1 MTEHLA
7 RSRVSPVS
15 PSVGKT
21 QTAPDL
27 GPEDTACQVPVA
39 EAPEPARVGRWF
51 ICVYMLTY
59 FGLNLT
65 MLMPTLFSVAYKV
78 QMIDPGGK
86 EASLGL
92 VMGLGGLFG
101 LVGGPV
107 AGVLSDAT
115 RLRWGRRRPW
125 LVGGLVLSALGALV
139 IAMAPD
145 ILTTIA
151 GFAVAQLG
159 IAAVS
164 AGFNPVLAERVP
176 SAQRGTLGALGGASA
191 SLAGVAAYS
200 LGGFLSGNLLV
211 LFLLPVVIFG
221 AVSVL
226 FLLTVRDEPAPPG
239 VRVPSASALVGSF
252 VFSPRKYPDFSL
264 VLVGKFLLQFG
275 FTFFSTY
282 QLYVLVDRLGF
293 TTEQAGQQLAVV
305 GGISLVAMM
314 SFAVGGGM
322 LSDRLRRRKP
332 FVYGAAGLIA
342 VGLCIASVAPDFTLY
357 IVGGTLLAAG
367 TGAFNSVDLAMATDL
382 LPEQE
387 RAGKY
392 MSIYYLA
399 SSVPATIAP
408 FVAPVLLAVGAGP
421 NYTLLFLSG
430 AMLAAGAIITTW
442 KIRSVR

>member
-1 MTEHLA
+1 MTE
-7 RSRVSPVS
+7 
-15 PSVGKT
+15 T
-21 QTAPDL
+21 MPDL
-27 GPEDTACQVPVA
+27 GPEDPTGQVSVA
-39 EAPEPARVGRWF
+39 EAEAEAEWKVPDPPRVGRWF
-51 ICVYMLTY
+51 IFVYMLTY

-92 VMGLGGLFG
+92 VMGVGGFFG
-101 LVGGPV
+101 LVCGPV

-125 LVGGLVLSALGALV
+125 LAGGIVLSALGALT
-139 IAMAPD
+139 IALAPD
-145 ILTTIA
+145 VLTTIA
-151 GFAVAQLG
+151 GFAITQLG

-200 LGGFLSGNLLV
+200 LGGFLSGNV
-211 LFLLPVVIFG
+211 VALFLFPVIIFG
-221 AVSVL
+221 AASVL
-226 FLLTVRDEPAPPG
+226 FFLTVKDEPAPPG
-239 VRVPSASALVGSF
+239 ARVPSVTAIAGSF

-305 GGISLVAMM
+305 GGISLAAMM

-332 FVYGAAGLIA
+332 FVYSAAGLIA
-342 VGLCIASVAPDFTLY
+342 VGLCIASLAPNFTLY

-382 LPEQE
+382 LPDQE

-408 FVAPVLLAVGAGP
+408 FLAPVVLAVGDSP

-430 AMLAAGAIITTW
+430 AMLAAGTIITTW
-442 KIRSVR
+442 RIRSVR